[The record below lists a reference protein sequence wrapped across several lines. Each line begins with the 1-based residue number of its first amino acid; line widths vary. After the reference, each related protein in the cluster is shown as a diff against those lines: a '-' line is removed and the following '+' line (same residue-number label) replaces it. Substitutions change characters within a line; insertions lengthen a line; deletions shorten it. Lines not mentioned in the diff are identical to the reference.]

1 MKKLFIILFIN
12 IIFLNYINLKNIEK
26 SKQIIKTKILACITL
41 VKLKLEHDKDYFK
54 YISKELEKKFE
65 LEFENED
72 ENGFTYINNFFI
84 FRCYKIMTEKQM
96 FDLIIDVRKN
106 KHSINLDNYKNIFEI
121 KKLFNNDVSDDEIEI
136 INDIL
141 YEIVNEKN
149 QIEKLNNNDKKD
161 KFKFFLKNIK
171 KIQDQKKIKENKI
184 KIFEKKNYT
193 KKIKKININPEY
205 NNTNWENVIIN
216 KILKNKHKIKL
227 YEIIG
232 LNSYLGL
239 IISSLFLINIFNLK
253 KIIKKTLNHNK
264 KNIKIMKI
272 ILNEIIENKTN

>member
-1 MKKLFIILFIN
+1 MKKLLTILFIN

-26 SKQIIKTKILACITL
+26 SKQIMKTKILACITL

-65 LEFENED
+65 LEFEIE
-72 ENGFTYINNFFI
+72 EEKGFTYINNFFI

-106 KHSINLDNYKNIFEI
+106 KHSINLDNYNNIFEI

-136 INDIL
+136 INEIL

-149 QIEKLNNNDKKD
+149 QIEKLNNNNKKD

-184 KIFEKKNYT
+184 KNFEKKNYT

-205 NNTNWENVIIN
+205 NNTIWENVIIN
-216 KILKNKHKIKL
+216 KILKEKHKIKL

>member
-1 MKKLFIILFIN
+1 MKKLLTILFIN

-26 SKQIIKTKILACITL
+26 SKQIMKTKILACITL

-65 LEFENED
+65 FEFENED

-149 QIEKLNNNDKKD
+149 QIEKLNNNNKKD

-184 KIFEKKNYT
+184 KNFEKKNYT

-205 NNTNWENVIIN
+205 NNTIWENVIIN
-216 KILKNKHKIKL
+216 KILKEKHKIKL

-232 LNSYLGL
+232 LNSYLGI

>member
-1 MKKLFIILFIN
+1 MKKLFTIFIII

-41 VKLKLEHDKDYFK
+41 VKLKIEHDKDYFK
-54 YISKELEKKFE
+54 YISKEIEKKFE
-65 LEFENED
+65 FEFENED
-72 ENGFTYINNFFI
+72 ETGYKYINNFFI
-84 FRCYKIMTEKQM
+84 FRCYKIMTDKQM
-96 FDLIIDVRKN
+96 FDLISDVRKN

-149 QIEKLNNNDKKD
+149 EKLNNKKKD
-161 KFKFFLKNIK
+161 KFSFFLKNIK
-171 KIQDQKKIKENKI
+171 KIQEQKKIKEN
-184 KIFEKKNYT
+184 IFEKKNYT
-193 KKIKKININPEY
+193 KNIKKININPEY

-216 KILKNKHKIKL
+216 KILKDKHKIKF

-232 LNSYLGL
+232 LNSYLGI
-239 IISSLFLINIFNLK
+239 IISSLFLINVFNLK

>member
-65 LEFENED
+65 FEFENE
-72 ENGFTYINNFFI
+72 EEKGFTYINNFFI

-106 KHSINLDNYKNIFEI
+106 KHSINLDNYNNIFEI

-184 KIFEKKNYT
+184 KISEKKNYT
-193 KKIKKININPEY
+193 KKINKININPEY
-205 NNTNWENVIIN
+205 NNTIWENVIIN
-216 KILKNKHKIKL
+216 KILKDKHKIKF

-232 LNSYLGL
+232 LNSYLGI

>member
-65 LEFENED
+65 FEFENE
-72 ENGFTYINNFFI
+72 EEKGFTYINNFFI

-106 KHSINLDNYKNIFEI
+106 KHSINLDNYNNIFEI

-205 NNTNWENVIIN
+205 NNTIWENVIIN
-216 KILKNKHKIKL
+216 KILKDKHKIKL

>member
-1 MKKLFIILFIN
+1 MKKLFTILFIN

-41 VKLKLEHDKDYFK
+41 VKLKMEHDKDYFK

-65 LEFENED
+65 IEFESED

-106 KHSINLDNYKNIFEI
+106 KHSINLDNYNNIFEI

-149 QIEKLNNNDKKD
+149 QIEKLNNNNKKD

-184 KIFEKKNYT
+184 KNFEKKNYT

-205 NNTNWENVIIN
+205 NNTIWENVIIN
-216 KILKNKHKIKL
+216 KILKEKHKIKL

-232 LNSYLGL
+232 LNSYLGI

>member
-12 IIFLNYINLKNIEK
+12 IIFLNYINLKNTEK
-26 SKQIIKTKILACITL
+26 SKQIMKTKILACITL

-106 KHSINLDNYKNIFEI
+106 KHSINLDNYNNIFEI

-184 KIFEKKNYT
+184 KNFEKKNYT

-205 NNTNWENVIIN
+205 NNTIWENVIIN
-216 KILKNKHKIKL
+216 KILKDKHKIKL

>member
-1 MKKLFIILFIN
+1 M
-12 IIFLNYINLKNIEK
+12 
-26 SKQIIKTKILACITL
+26 KTKILACITL

-149 QIEKLNNNDKKD
+149 QIEKLNNNNKKD

-184 KIFEKKNYT
+184 KNFEKKNYT

-205 NNTNWENVIIN
+205 NNTIWENVIIN
-216 KILKNKHKIKL
+216 KILKEKHKIKL

-232 LNSYLGL
+232 LNSYLGI

>member
-65 LEFENED
+65 FEFENE
-72 ENGFTYINNFFI
+72 EEKGFTYINNYFI

-106 KHSINLDNYKNIFEI
+106 KHSINLDNYNNIFEI

-149 QIEKLNNNDKKD
+149 QIEKINNNNKKD

-171 KIQDQKKIKENKI
+171 KIQEQKKIKENKI
-184 KIFEKKNYT
+184 KNFEKKNYT

-205 NNTNWENVIIN
+205 NNTIWENVIIN
-216 KILKNKHKIKL
+216 KILKDKHKIKL

>member
-1 MKKLFIILFIN
+1 MKKLLTILFIN

-26 SKQIIKTKILACITL
+26 SKQIMKTKILACITL

-65 LEFENED
+65 IEFESED

-149 QIEKLNNNDKKD
+149 QIEKLNNNNKKD

-184 KIFEKKNYT
+184 KNFEKKNYT

-205 NNTNWENVIIN
+205 NNTIWENVIIN
-216 KILKNKHKIKL
+216 KILKEKHKIKL

-232 LNSYLGL
+232 LNSYLGI

>member
-65 LEFENED
+65 FEFENE
-72 ENGFTYINNFFI
+72 EEKGFTYINNFFI

-106 KHSINLDNYKNIFEI
+106 KHSINLDNYNNIFEI

-149 QIEKLNNNDKKD
+149 QIEKLNNNNKKD

-171 KIQDQKKIKENKI
+171 KIQEQKKIKENKI
-184 KIFEKKNYT
+184 KNFEKKNYT

-205 NNTNWENVIIN
+205 NNTIWENVIIN
-216 KILKNKHKIKL
+216 KILKDKHKIKL

>member
-1 MKKLFIILFIN
+1 MKKLFTIFIIN

-41 VKLKLEHDKDYFK
+41 VKLKIEHDKDYFK

-65 LEFENED
+65 FEFENED
-72 ENGFTYINNFFI
+72 ETGYKYINNFFI
-84 FRCYKIMTEKQM
+84 FRCYKIMTDKQM
-96 FDLIIDVRKN
+96 FDLISDVRKN

-121 KKLFNNDVSDDEIEI
+121 KKLFNDDISDDEIEI

-149 QIEKLNNNDKKD
+149 EKLNNKKKD
-161 KFKFFLKNIK
+161 KFSFFLKNIK
-171 KIQDQKKIKENKI
+171 KIQEQKKIKENKI
-184 KIFEKKNYT
+184 KISEKKNYT
-193 KKIKKININPEY
+193 KKINKININPEY

-216 KILKNKHKIKL
+216 KILKDKHKIKF

-232 LNSYLGL
+232 LNSYLGI
-239 IISSLFLINIFNLK
+239 IISSLFLINVFNLK

>member
-1 MKKLFIILFIN
+1 MKKLFSIFIII
-12 IIFLNYINLKNIEK
+12 IIFLSYINLNNIEK

-41 VKLKLEHDKDYFK
+41 VRLKIEHDKDYFK

-65 LEFENED
+65 FENED
-72 ENGFTYINNFFI
+72 ETGYKYINNFFI
-84 FRCYKIMTEKQM
+84 FRCYKIMTDKQM
-96 FDLIIDVRKN
+96 FDLISDVRKN
-106 KHSINLDNYKNIFEI
+106 KHSINLDNYNNIFEI
-121 KKLFNNDVSDDEIEI
+121 KKLFNDDVSDDEIEN

-141 YEIVNEKN
+141 YEILNEKN
-149 QIEKLNNNDKKD
+149 EIEKLNNN
-161 KFKFFLKNIK
+161 
-171 KIQDQKKIKENKI
+171 KI
-184 KIFEKKNYT
+184 KISEKKNYT
-193 KKIKKININPEY
+193 KKINKININPEY
-205 NNTNWENVIIN
+205 NNTIWENVIIN
-216 KILKNKHKIKL
+216 KILKDKHKIKL

-239 IISSLFLINIFNLK
+239 IIYSLFLINIFNLK

>member
-106 KHSINLDNYKNIFEI
+106 KHSINFDNYNNIFEI
-121 KKLFNNDVSDDEIEI
+121 KKLFINDVSDDEIEI

-184 KIFEKKNYT
+184 KNFEKKNYT

-205 NNTNWENVIIN
+205 NNTIWENVIIN
-216 KILKNKHKIKL
+216 KILKDKHKIKL

>member
-106 KHSINLDNYKNIFEI
+106 KHSINFDNYNNIFEI
-121 KKLFNNDVSDDEIEI
+121 KKLFINDVSDDEIEI

-205 NNTNWENVIIN
+205 NNTIWENVIIN
-216 KILKNKHKIKL
+216 KILKDKHKIKL